1 MSGSSSTTSTARRMT
16 RDEEKASLLR
26 DDKTLSGIESDA
38 GRAEIET
45 RFPHASRARSW
56 LAAVGACAGNKLI
69 RAPPWRTAAVRAI
82 FFLVPSFLRHSH
94 GPAAAAT
101 AVSGRD
107 FRHSRTRID
116 RLGPTSYLDGMRG
129 VAAFVVFLCHY
140 FYTCFRIAEG
150 WGYNGNDSALTL
162 PVLRLWYQGPPMVAV
177 FFVVSGYAL
186 SIKPLRLARAAAARR
201 SRRPPSTPS
210 LQSSAPSPSE
220 EFSATLSSFIFRRFF
235 RLFLPTAASTLMVV
249 VLLRMGVYE
258 WTRDFAHD
266 ERFMRNVQEMHPERL
281 GSLALQLQDWA
292 RAMFEFVHVWDW
304 EPFGGST
311 AYDVHLWTIPVEF
324 RCSMVLF
331 ATLVGVGRLRS
342 WIRLLVLAI
351 LVLFCYRSGRW
362 DMFLFYC
369 GAVLAEL
376 DLIRDAETD
385 LATTAIPA
393 QPAGDRPGGD
403 PHRQRRRRAC
413 ASLWWWRLVGFATL
427 YLMSQPDF
435 GADET
440 PGWVFL
446 SGLVP
451 DCWADD
457 GYRHWQS
464 VGAVL
469 FVAVVARL
477 PGWQALFNLAPARY
491 LGRVSY
497 ALYLVHG
504 PVLHTTGYLIE
515 MRTFAITTAGGQMIT
530 DWGYVAGFALG
541 AAFIVPIVVWAA
553 DVFWRAVD
561 APVVRFA
568 RRLEA
573 VCSV

>member
-1 MSGSSSTTSTARRMT
+1 MSGSSSTTSTARRAT

-26 DDKTLSGIESDA
+26 DDKTLSDIESDA

-45 RFPHASRARSW
+45 KFPHAPRARSW

-69 RAPPWRTAAVRAI
+69 RAPPWRTAAVRAV
-82 FFLVPSFLRHSH
+82 FFLVPSFLRHHHS
-94 GPAAAAT
+94 PAAA
-101 AVSGRD
+101 SGRD
-107 FRHSRTRID
+107 FRRSQSRVD

-140 FYTCFRIAEG
+140 FYTCFRVAEG
-150 WGYNGNDSALTL
+150 WGYNGNDGILTL
-162 PVLRLWYQGPPMVAV
+162 PIFRLWYQGPPMVAV

-186 SIKPLRLARAAAARR
+186 SIKPLRLARAAARGAAA
-201 SRRPPSTPS
+201 RRPPSTPS
-210 LQSSAPSPSE
+210 LPSAAPPPSPSE
-220 EFSATLSSFIFRRFF
+220 EFSATLSSFVFRRFF
-235 RLFLPTAASTLMVV
+235 RLFLPTAASTLMVA
-249 VLLRMGVYE
+249 VLLRAGVYE

-266 ERFMRNVQEMHPERL
+266 ERFMRNVQELHPERL
-281 GSLALQLQDWA
+281 GSLALQLRDWA
-292 RAMFEFVHVWDW
+292 RAMFEFIHVWGW

-331 ATLVGVGRLRS
+331 TTLAGVGRLHS
-342 WIRLLVLAI
+342 WVRLLVFAI

-385 LATTAIPA
+385 PGTTAAPA
-393 QPAGDRPGGD
+393 QLASDRPGGD
-403 PHRQRRRRAC
+403 PRRPRGRTC
-413 ASLWWWRLVGFATL
+413 ASLWWLASIAAL

-435 GADET
+435 GAEET

-446 SGLVP
+446 SSLVP
-451 DCWADD
+451 EYWADD

-469 FVAVVARL
+469 FVASVARL
-477 PGWQALFNLAPARY
+477 PRWQALFNLAPARY

-504 PVLHTTGYLIE
+504 PVLHTAGYLIE

-530 DWGYVAGFALG
+530 DRGYVAGFALG
-541 AAFIVPIVVWAA
+541 AAFVVPIVVWAA

-561 APVVRFA
+561 APVVLFA

-573 VCSV
+573 ACSV

>member
-1 MSGSSSTTSTARRMT
+1 M
-16 RDEEKASLLR
+16 
-26 DDKTLSGIESDA
+26 
-38 GRAEIET
+38 
-45 RFPHASRARSW
+45 
-56 LAAVGACAGNKLI
+56 
-69 RAPPWRTAAVRAI
+69 
-82 FFLVPSFLRHSH
+82 
-94 GPAAAAT
+94 
-101 AVSGRD
+101 
-107 FRHSRTRID
+107 D

-150 WGYNGNDSALTL
+150 WGYGGNDGALTL

-177 FFVVSGYAL
+177 FFVS
-186 SIKPLRLARAAAARR
+186 
-201 SRRPPSTPS
+201 ST
-210 LQSSAPSPSE
+210 PSPSE
-220 EFSATLSSFIFRRFF
+220 EFSATLLSFIFRRFF
-235 RLFLPTAASTLMVV
+235 RLFLPTAASTLIVV

-324 RCSMVLF
+324 RCSM
-331 ATLVGVGRLRS
+331 
-342 WIRLLVLAI
+342 IRLLVLAI

-369 GAVLAEL
+369 GTVL
-376 DLIRDAETD
+376 
-385 LATTAIPA
+385 
-393 QPAGDRPGGD
+393 
-403 PHRQRRRRAC
+403 
-413 ASLWWWRLVGFATL
+413 
-427 YLMSQPDF
+427 
-435 GADET
+435 ADET

-446 SGLVP
+446 SGLVL
-451 DCWADD
+451 DCWADN

-469 FVAVVARL
+469 FVAAVARL
-477 PGWQALFNLAPARY
+477 PDWQALFNLAPARY

-504 PVLHTTGYLIE
+504 PVLHTAGYLIE

-530 DWGYVAGFALG
+530 DRGYVAGFALG

-553 DVFWRAVD
+553 DVLWRAVD

-573 VCSV
+573 ACSV

>member
-1 MSGSSSTTSTARRMT
+1 MT

-26 DDKTLSGIESDA
+26 DDKTLSDIESGA

-45 RFPHASRARSW
+45 RFPRASRARSW
-56 LAAVGACAGNKLI
+56 LAAAGVCACNKLI
-69 RAPPWRTAAVRAI
+69 RAPPWRTAAVRAV
-82 FFLVPSFLRHSH
+82 FFLVPSFLRHNH
-94 GPAAAAT
+94 GLTAAA

-107 FRHSRTRID
+107 FRHSRTRMD

-150 WGYNGNDSALTL
+150 WGYGGNDGALTL

-177 FFVVSGYAL
+177 FFVS
-186 SIKPLRLARAAAARR
+186 
-201 SRRPPSTPS
+201 ST
-210 LQSSAPSPSE
+210 PSPSE
-220 EFSATLSSFIFRRFF
+220 EFSATLLSFIFRRFF
-235 RLFLPTAASTLMVV
+235 RLFLPTAASALIVV

-311 AYDVHLWTIPVEF
+311 AYDVHLWTIP
-324 RCSMVLF
+324 
-331 ATLVGVGRLRS
+331 
-342 WIRLLVLAI
+342 IRLLVLAI

-376 DLIRDAETD
+376 DLVRDAETD
-385 LATTAIPA
+385 PATTAIPA

-403 PHRQRRRRAC
+403 PHRQRRRRTC
-413 ASLWWWRLVGFATL
+413 ASLWWWRLVSFAAL

-469 FVAVVARL
+469 FVAAVARL
-477 PGWQALFNLAPARY
+477 PGWQVLFNLAPARY

-504 PVLHTTGYLIE
+504 PVLHTAGYLIE

-530 DWGYVAGFALG
+530 DRGYVAGFALG
-541 AAFIVPIVVWAA
+541 VAFIVPIVVWAA

-561 APVVRFA
+561 APVVRLA

-573 VCSV
+573 RARPRDDGLRDCVFQLGFPLINMCLFVGILFCG